1 MGLVTVLA
9 VSVLGSA
16 IAAQGDALGAEG
28 EQSLR
33 GLVVDTSAVSPPL
46 RVRHGSVDPDKVREV
61 VSSQRADLLT
71 CYERGVLENPN
82 LSGTWTVR
90 IVIAGNGTVGTASM
104 HGATLHWLSMERCLL
119 QLVRTWRFPPRPS
132 RRSRGGAGGGPP
144 PTCRAPTRARS
155 RRPCWRP

>member
-16 IAAQGDALGAEG
+16 VAAAAQQGAEG

-46 RVRHGSVDPDKVREV
+46 RVRHGSVDPVKIREV
-61 VSSQRADLLT
+61 TSSQRAELLN
-71 CYERGVLENPN
+71 CYERGLLENPN

-90 IVIAGNGTVGTASM
+90 IVITGNGAVGTASM
-104 HGATLHWLSMERCLL
+104 QGSTLHWLSMERCLL
-119 QLVRTWRFPPRPS
+119 QLVRTWRFPPPADGKTAAVDYPFTFRKEGPD
-132 RRSRGGAGGGPP
+132 AG
-144 PTCRAPTRARS
+144 S
-155 RRPCWRP
+155 

>member
-16 IAAQGDALGAEG
+16 IAAQEDAQGAES

-46 RVRHGSVDPDKVREV
+46 RVRHGSVDPDKIREV
-61 VSSQRADLLT
+61 VSSQHGELRS
-71 CYERGVLENPN
+71 CYARGLLENPN

-90 IVIAGNGTVGTASM
+90 IVITGNGAVGTASM
-104 HGATLHWLSMERCLL
+104 QGATLHWLSMERCLL
-119 QLVRTWRFPPRPS
+119 ELVRTWRFPPPADGKTAAVDYPFTFRKEGPD
-132 RRSRGGAGGGPP
+132 GG
-144 PTCRAPTRARS
+144 S
-155 RRPCWRP
+155 